1 MRHVEQLIRRLHP
14 NRFLIGFWERPHRF
28 LALAITLHIL
38 AGWCAIQ
45 LASKKASV
53 SASKASVSIGAT
65 APPPANRRVSGS
77 HPIAA
82 RKACATHTSS
92 PCCPSLR
99 SGRSAAGDGERGGF
113 SPHPATNGGTRISTP
128 FGPSQRSAPLRCD
141 ALALLRSNAPH
152 RSPSLHAAHRLR
164 RLTGRLLPAI
174 LLRRCLPSRNTCK
187 LYVDNANMVI
197 DQLSL
202 STGLPCAGLLCRT
215 RRQRFRTGGPGPMQE
230 SHARFARTLRALH
243 AANARRLARG
253 RPGALSQCLHAQQPR
268 LLGYR

>member
-1 MRHVEQLIRRLHP
+1 MRQ
-14 NRFLIGFWERPHRF
+14 HRY
-28 LALAITLHIL
+28 
-38 AGWCAIQ
+38 Q
-45 LASKKASV
+45 KAV
-53 SASKASVSIGAT
+53 KYQARIP
-65 APPPANRRVSGS
+65 PPPARRVPPTPHRRVVPPCGRDVPPQAPGSGEAS
-77 HPIAA
+77 P
-82 RKACATHTSS
+82 HTPPPTAEPAS
-92 PCCPSLR
+92 PLR
-99 SGRSAAGDGERGGF
+99 SDPPKGRLHCAAMLSLCSVRTLPIGRL
-113 SPHPATNGGTRISTP
+113 HCTP
-128 FGPSQRSAPLRCD
+128 
-141 ALALLRSNAPH
+141 
-152 RSPSLHAAHRLR
+152 
-164 RLTGRLLPAI
+164 LTVCAGSRGRLLPAI

>member
-1 MRHVEQLIRRLHP
+1 MRQHRYQKAVKHPARIPPPPERRVPSTSHRRVVPPCGRDVPPQAPGSGEASPHTPPPTAEPASPLRSDPPKGRLHCAAMLSLCSVRTLP
-14 NRFLIGFWERPHRF
+14 IGR
-28 LALAITLHIL
+28 LH
-38 AGWCAIQ
+38 C
-45 LASKKASV
+45 
-53 SASKASVSIGAT
+53 
-65 APPPANRRVSGS
+65 
-77 HPIAA
+77 
-82 RKACATHTSS
+82 
-92 PCCPSLR
+92 
-99 SGRSAAGDGERGGF
+99 
-113 SPHPATNGGTRISTP
+113 
-128 FGPSQRSAPLRCD
+128 APLTVCTGSR
-141 ALALLRSNAPH
+141 
-152 RSPSLHAAHRLR
+152 
-164 RLTGRLLPAI
+164 GRLLPAI

>member
-1 MRHVEQLIRRLHP
+1 MRQHRYQKAVKHP
-14 NRFLIGFWERPHRF
+14 ARI
-28 LALAITLHIL
+28 
-38 AGWCAIQ
+38 
-45 LASKKASV
+45 
-53 SASKASVSIGAT
+53 
-65 APPPANRRVSGS
+65 PPPPERRVPSTSHRRVVPPCGRDVPPQAPGSGE
-77 HPIAA
+77 A
-82 RKACATHTSS
+82 
-92 PCCPSLR
+92 
-99 SGRSAAGDGERGGF
+99 
-113 SPHPATNGGTRISTP
+113 SPHTPPPTAEPASP
-128 FGPSQRSAPLRCD
+128 
-141 ALALLRSNAPH
+141 LRSNAPH
-152 RSPSLHAAHRLR
+152 RSPSLRAAHRLHR
-164 RLTGRLLPAI
+164 FTGRLLPAI

-243 AANARRLARG
+243 AANARR

>member
-1 MRHVEQLIRRLHP
+1 MQLRLP
-14 NRFLIGFWERPHRF
+14 
-28 LALAITLHIL
+28 
-38 AGWCAIQ
+38 
-45 LASKKASV
+45 SKKASV

-82 RKACATHTSS
+82 RKACAIYISS
-92 PCCPSLR
+92 LCCPSLR
-99 SGRSAAGDGERGGF
+99 SGRSAAGAGERGGF

-128 FGPSQRSAPLRCD
+128 FGPSQRSAPLRCA

-187 LYVDNANMVI
+187 LYVAHGNMVI
-197 DQLSL
+197 DHITKATS
-202 STGLPCAGLLCRT
+202 LPCA
-215 RRQRFRTGGPGPMQE
+215 
-230 SHARFARTLRALH
+230 
-243 AANARRLARG
+243 
-253 RPGALSQCLHAQQPR
+253 
-268 LLGYR
+268 

>member
-1 MRHVEQLIRRLHP
+1 MRAGAQFRLPQKRQATQRAKRAYQSVRQHRYQKAVKHP
-14 NRFLIGFWERPHRF
+14 ARIP
-28 LALAITLHIL
+28 
-38 AGWCAIQ
+38 
-45 LASKKASV
+45 S
-53 SASKASVSIGAT
+53 
-65 APPPANRRVSGS
+65 PPERRVPSTS
-77 HPIAA
+77 HRRVVP
-82 RKACATHTSS
+82 
-92 PCCPSLR
+92 PC
-99 SGRSAAGDGERGGF
+99 
-113 SPHPATNGGTRISTP
+113 GGTRISTP

-152 RSPSLHAAHRLR
+152 RSPSLRAAHRLHR
-164 RLTGRLLPAI
+164 FTGRLLPAI

-253 RPGALSQCLHAQQPR
+253 CPGALSQCLHAQQPR